1 MIEFAKIVLL
11 GLIAAIG
18 FGVVHDQ
25 VTARVCV
32 EYFTIGHPPIFGT
45 RSPTLLALGW
55 GFVGTWRQGLVL
67 AVVTAI
73 FARLG
78 ARPPLSARRLL
89 PPLAVL
95 LLGVAV
101 SSLTFGIVGYC
112 LVAGGAIA
120 VDGSLVWGVPPSSHA
135 RFVADLWAHRAAY
148 LASYFGTVVLWG
160 WIVRKRQRLAA
171 RTAASGHDAQRI

>member
-11 GLIAAIG
+11 GLIAAIA

-32 EYFTIGHPPIFGT
+32 EYFTIGHPPLFGT
-45 RSPTLLALGW
+45 SSPTLLAVGW
-55 GFVGTWRQGLVL
+55 GVLGTWRLGLVL

-78 ARPPLSARRLL
+78 SRPPVTARRLL
-89 PPLAVL
+89 RPLAVL
-95 LLGVAV
+95 LLAVAAA
-101 SSLTFGIVGYC
+101 SLVFGIAGFF
-112 LVAGGAIA
+112 LVARDVIA
-120 VDGSLVWGVPPSSHA
+120 VDRTLVWGVPPSSHA

-148 LASYFGTVVLWG
+148 LVGYFASVVLWG
-160 WIVRKRQRLAA
+160 WIVRQRLAA
-171 RTAASGHDAQRI
+171 ETAASGHDAQRV